1 MPSMQRDIKSRIRAV
16 ARALREVWDPIGEGQ
31 MPDLPAD
38 EYDSYAPGIV
48 GLLAQGASDDVVAA
62 RLLELELSIVG
73 PPGRSAADL
82 LTIVKAVRAA
92 S

>member
-1 MPSMQRDIKSRIRAV
+1 MQRDIESRIRAV
-16 ARALREVWDPIGEGQ
+16 ARALREIWDPIGEGK

-48 GLLAQGASDDVVAA
+48 GLLAKGASDEVVAA

-73 PPGRSAADL
+73 PPGRSAAEL